1 MKKLLIL
8 MLVFGLASLANAT
21 VIDVVTD
28 GLGDMGHA
36 GTAEDR
42 LEESE
47 TIAIQIVLN
56 WNPYPGTTYPSY
68 DGYVLDTLA
77 VDLHVSGPGT
87 LSAVM
92 ATSKTGDYYV
102 PLGHHV
108 DLGTYG
114 QSDPL
119 IVGNSIA
126 LISGGSMGY
135 IMGDD
140 GVGGPAVPPTALIW
154 NLWIHCD
161 GPGDI
166 VVDLTV
172 AGTTRYWD
180 YSNAANDGPFG
191 TSNIAVEADLGDLTI
206 YQVPEPATIALLGL
220 GSLFLMRRRRK

>member
-21 VIDVVTD
+21 VIDVVTA
-28 GLGDMGHA
+28 GVGSMGHA

-56 WNPYPGTTYPSY
+56 NNPYPSWPTY
-68 DGYVLDTLA
+68 DGYFTDAFGL
-77 VDLHVSGPGT
+77 DLHVTGGGS
-87 LSAVM
+87 LSAGFV
-92 ATSKTGDYYV
+92 ATSKTGDVYDI
-102 PLGHHV
+102 LHHA
-108 DLGTYG
+108 DLDVWA

-126 LISGGSMGY
+126 KMAGGVLSGGIQGE
-135 IMGDD
+135 
-140 GVGGPAVPPTALIW
+140 AVLIW
-154 NLWIHCD
+154 NMIIHCD
-161 GPGDI
+161 GTGDVILDLTLQDVDSHYADFMQPGDP
-166 VVDLTV
+166 
-172 AGTTRYWD
+172 
-180 YSNAANDGPFG
+180 DGPYG
-191 TSNIAVEADLGDLTI
+191 GEEAWKALLESDLGNLTI